1 VAQDPLKASFKNFLL
16 TVWRHL
22 SLPDP
27 TPLQY
32 DIAGYLAR
40 GPRRR
45 IVEAFRG
52 CGKSWITAT
61 YALWRLYVNP
71 DERILMVSASKER
84 ADMNMTFCR
93 NLLRDMP
100 ALRHLEPRKDQ
111 RDKANAFDVGPS
123 SIHQSPSLR
132 SVGITGQL
140 TGGRASLI
148 IADDVEVPKN
158 SLTQAQRDK
167 LAEAIKEFDAVLLP
181 EGQVV
186 YLGTPQ
192 TEMSIYNVLPE
203 RGYEI
208 RVWPARVPTEKQEV
222 SYGDRI
228 APFIQKLLDDPKNR
242 GKSSEPAR
250 FTEDDLME
258 RELSYGRSGFSL
270 QFMLD
275 TSASDAERYPL
286 KLRDLLVMDC
296 SPEVAPIRVVWA
308 SGQGQRITDMAS
320 VGLTGDYL
328 YSPMWVSPD
337 FQQYS
342 GVVLAIDPAGQGG
355 DEVGYAVVAMLN
367 GMLYLLKA
375 GGLPGGY
382 SADNLDYLARL
393 AAQFKVFHVRVETNF
408 GDGMFEALLQPYL
421 QKHWPVTVESKRNS
435 TQKERRI
442 IDTLEPVMNQHRL
455 VVDRRAM
462 QDDQLNTNGYA
473 AEHAHKYQLF
483 YQLTRITKER
493 GALAKDDRLDALAMA
508 VSYWVEQLSNDVE
521 KVIQEHK
528 EKALQAELDKFIEA
542 ATGSRVDRHKWNPI
556 R

>member
-542 ATGSRVDRHKWNPI
+542 ATGSRVDHHKWNPI

>member
-1 VAQDPLKASFKNFLL
+1 MAQDPLKVSFKNFLL
-16 TVWRHL
+16 AVWRFL
-22 SLPDP
+22 GLPDP

-32 DIAGYLAR
+32 DIAGYLSR

-100 ALRHLEPRKDQ
+100 ELRHLEPRKDQ

-181 EGQVV
+181 DGQVV

-208 RVWPARVPTEKQEV
+208 RVWPARVPTAKQAV
-222 SYGDRI
+222 SYGERL
-228 APFIQKLLDDPKNR
+228 ASFVAKLMDDPKNE
-242 GKSSEPAR
+242 GKPTEPAR

-258 RELSYGRSGFSL
+258 RELSYGRSGFAL

-286 KLRDLLVMDC
+286 KLRDLIVMDC
-296 SPEVAPIRVVWA
+296 DSAVAPIRVVWA
-308 SGQGQRITDMAS
+308 SGQPQRITDIAS
-320 VGLTGDYL
+320 VGMSGDYL

-337 FQQYS
+337 FQPYS

-367 GMLYLLKA
+367 GMLYVLKA

-382 SADNLDYLARL
+382 SEDNLDALARM
-393 AAQFKVFHVRVETNF
+393 AAQYKVFHIRVETNF

-455 VVDRRAM
+455 VVHKGVIE
-462 QDDQLNTNGYA
+462 DDQKNTNGYA
-473 AEHAHKYQLF
+473 SEHAHKYQLF
-483 YQLTRITKER
+483 YQLTRITRER
-493 GALAKDDRLDALAMA
+493 GALAKDDRLDALSMA
-508 VSYWVEQLSNDVE
+508 VAYWVEQLSNDVD
-521 KVIQEHK
+521 KVIKEHK
-528 EKALQAELDKFIEA
+528 EKLLQAELDKFIES
-542 ATGSRVDRHKWNPI
+542 ATGMRLSSSNWNSL

>member
-1 VAQDPLKASFKNFLL
+1 MAQDPLKVSFKNFLL
-16 TVWRHL
+16 AVWRFL
-22 SLPDP
+22 GLPDP

-32 DIAGYLAR
+32 DIAGYLSR

-100 ALRHLEPRKDQ
+100 ELRHLEPRKDQ

-181 EGQVV
+181 DGQVV

-208 RVWPARVPTEKQEV
+208 RVWPARVPTAKQAV
-222 SYGDRI
+222 SYGERL
-228 APFIQKLLDDPKNR
+228 ASFVAKLMDDPKNE
-242 GKSSEPAR
+242 GKPTEPAR

-258 RELSYGRSGFSL
+258 RELSYGRSGFAL

-286 KLRDLLVMDC
+286 KLRDLIVMDC
-296 SPEVAPIRVVWA
+296 DSVVAPIRVVWA
-308 SGQGQRITDMAS
+308 SGQPQRITDIAS
-320 VGLTGDYL
+320 VGMSGDYL

-337 FQQYS
+337 FQPYS

-367 GMLYLLKA
+367 GMLYVLKA

-382 SADNLDYLARL
+382 SADNLDAIARM
-393 AAQFKVFHVRVETNF
+393 AAQYKVFHIRVETNF

-455 VVDRRAM
+455 VVHKGVIE
-462 QDDQLNTNGYA
+462 DDQKNTNGYA
-473 AEHAHKYQLF
+473 SEHAHKYQLF
-483 YQLTRITKER
+483 YQLTRITRER
-493 GALAKDDRLDALAMA
+493 GALAKDDRLDALSMA
-508 VSYWVEQLSNDVE
+508 VAYWVEQLSNDVD
-521 KVIQEHK
+521 KVIKEHK
-528 EKALQAELDKFIEA
+528 EKLLQAELDKFIES
-542 ATGSRVDRHKWNPI
+542 ATGMRLSSSNWNSL